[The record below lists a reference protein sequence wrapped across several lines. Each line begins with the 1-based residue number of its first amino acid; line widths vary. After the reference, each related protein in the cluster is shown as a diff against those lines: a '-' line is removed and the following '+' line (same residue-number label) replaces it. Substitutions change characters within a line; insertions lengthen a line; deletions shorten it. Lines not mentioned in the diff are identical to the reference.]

1 MVSKSQ
7 YGEREV
13 KACKSVLLEL
23 VHLFGEI
30 KDEMVIIG
38 GWVPTFL
45 FPRPDEP
52 QAKGM
57 FDSAT
62 FDPAIFDTDEPHIGS
77 LDIDVAL
84 DFSKI
89 PDDTYQTILKAF
101 LKRGYTQ
108 DKEQPFRF
116 FRKVK
121 IEGAES
127 VSVEVDLMAGEYG
140 GTSKGH
146 RTQKVQD
153 IRVRKARG
161 CDLAFDSSITVT
173 LEGELPDG
181 GKNKVSFKVAGF
193 VPFLVMK
200 GMAMFD
206 RMKEKDAYDIYYCV
220 EHYSGGVEGLAAEFM
235 PHIKNKLI
243 TEGLEKIRSK
253 FASIEHIGP
262 KWVADFLEIADK
274 EDRAIIMRRA
284 YEKISELLDILKIS
298 SWEEKA

>member
-7 YGEREV
+7 YGEKEV
-13 KACKSVLLEL
+13 KACKAVLLEL
-23 VHLFGEI
+23 VHLLGEI

-38 GWVPTFL
+38 GWTPTFL
-45 FPRPDEP
+45 FPQSD
-52 QAKGM
+52 
-57 FDSAT
+57 D
-62 FDPAIFDTDEPHIGS
+62 PHIGS

-101 LKRGYTQ
+101 IKRGYTQ
-108 DKEQPFRF
+108 DKEQLFRF

-121 IEGAES
+121 IEKAEPIT
-127 VSVEVDLMAGEYG
+127 VEVDLMAGEYG
-140 GTSKGH
+140 GAGKGR

-153 IRVRKARG
+153 VRARKARG
-161 CDLAFDSSITVT
+161 CDLAFDTSVTVI

-181 GKNKVSFKVAGF
+181 GKDKVSFKVAGI

-200 GMAMFD
+200 GMAMHD

-220 EHYSGGVEGLAAEFM
+220 EHYPGGVEGLAAEFRTR
-235 PHIKNKLI
+235 IKNKLI
-243 TEGLEKIRSK
+243 IEGLEKIRSK

-262 KWVADFLEIADK
+262 KWVADFLEVT
-274 EDRAIIMRRA
+274 DRDDRDIIMRRA
-284 YEKISELLDILKIS
+284 YEKINELLDILGIS
-298 SWEEKA
+298 SWEEKVS

>member
-13 KACKSVLLEL
+13 KACKAVLLEI
-23 VHLFGEI
+23 VHLLGEI

-38 GWVPTFL
+38 GWTPTFL
-45 FPRPDEP
+45 FPQSD
-52 QAKGM
+52 
-57 FDSAT
+57 D
-62 FDPAIFDTDEPHIGS
+62 PHIGS

-116 FRKVK
+116 FRKVT
-121 IEGAES
+121 IEGKEP

-140 GTSKGH
+140 GTGKGH
-146 RTQKVQD
+146 RTQKIQD
-153 IRVRKARG
+153 IRARKARG
-161 CDLAFDSSITVT
+161 CDLAFGSSITVT

-181 GKNKVSFKVAGF
+181 GKDKVSFKVAGI
-193 VPFLVMK
+193 VPFIVMK
-200 GMAMFD
+200 GMAMYE

-220 EHYSGGVEGLAAEFM
+220 EHYPGGLERLASEFG
-235 PHIKNKLI
+235 PHLKNKLI
-243 TEGLEKIRSK
+243 IEGLEKIKSK
-253 FASIEHIGP
+253 FASMEHVGP
-262 KWVADFLEIADK
+262 KWVADFLEVADK
-274 EDRAIIMRRA
+274 EDRDIIMRRA
-284 YEKISELLDILKIS
+284 YEKISELLNILKIS
-298 SWEEKA
+298 S

>member
-13 KACKSVLLEL
+13 KACKAVLLEI
-23 VHLFGEI
+23 VHLLGEI

-38 GWVPTFL
+38 GWTPTFL
-45 FPRPDEP
+45 LP
-52 QAKGM
+52 QS
-57 FDSAT
+57 D
-62 FDPAIFDTDEPHIGS
+62 DPHIGS

-116 FRKVK
+116 FRKVT
-121 IEGAES
+121 IEGKEP
-127 VSVEVDLMAGEYG
+127 VIVEVDLMAGEYG
-140 GTSKGH
+140 GTGKGH
-146 RTQKVQD
+146 RTQKIQD
-153 IRVRKARG
+153 IRARKARG
-161 CDLAFDSSITVT
+161 CDLAFGSSITVT

-181 GKNKVSFKVAGF
+181 GKDKVSFKVAGI
-193 VPFLVMK
+193 VPFIVMK
-200 GMAMFD
+200 GMAMYE

-220 EHYSGGVEGLAAEFM
+220 EHYPGGAEGLASEFR
-235 PHIKNKLI
+235 PHLKNKLI
-243 TEGLEKIRSK
+243 IEGLEKIRSK
-253 FASIEHIGP
+253 FASVEHIGP
-262 KWVADFLEIADK
+262 KWVADFLEVADK
-274 EDRAIIMRRA
+274 EDRDIIMRRA

-298 SWEEKA
+298 LWEG

>member
-1 MVSKSQ
+1 MVSISQ

-23 VHLFGEI
+23 VHLLGEI

-38 GWVPTFL
+38 GWAPTFL
-45 FPRPDEP
+45 LP
-52 QAKGM
+52 QS
-57 FDSAT
+57 D
-62 FDPAIFDTDEPHIGS
+62 DPHVGS

-89 PDDTYQTILKAF
+89 PDNTYHTILKAF

-108 DKEQPFRF
+108 DKDQPFRF

-121 IEGAES
+121 VEGVFQTDAFQS
-127 VSVEVDLMAGEYG
+127 DAFQMPINVEVDLMAGEYG
-140 GTSKGH
+140 GTAKAH
-146 RTQKVQD
+146 RTQKIQD
-153 IRVRKARG
+153 VRARKARG

-173 LEGELPDG
+173 LEGDLPDG
-181 GKNKVSFKVAGF
+181 GKDKVNFKVVGIA
-193 VPFLVMK
+193 PFLVMK
-200 GMAMFD
+200 GMAMFE

-220 EHYSGGVEGLAAEFM
+220 EHYPGGVEGFAAEFR
-235 PHIKNKLI
+235 PQIKNKLI
-243 TEGLEKIRSK
+243 IEGLEKIRSK

-262 KWVADFLEIADK
+262 KWVADFLEVTDK
-274 EDRAIIMRRA
+274 EDRAIIMRRV
-284 YEKISELLDILKIS
+284 YEEISELLDILKIS

>member
-1 MVSKSQ
+1 MVTKSQ

-13 KACKSVLLEL
+13 NACKAVLLEL
-23 VHLFGEI
+23 VHLLGEV

-38 GWVPTFL
+38 GWTPTFIL
-45 FPRPDEP
+45 P
-52 QAKGM
+52 QS
-57 FDSAT
+57 D
-62 FDPAIFDTDEPHIGS
+62 DPHVGS

-121 IEGAES
+121 IEGADPIN
-127 VSVEVDLMAGEYG
+127 VEVDLMAGEYG
-140 GTSKGH
+140 GTGKGH

-153 IRVRKARG
+153 IRARKARG
-161 CDLAFDSSITVT
+161 CDLAFDAAVTVT
-173 LEGELPDG
+173 LDGILPDG
-181 GKNKVSFKVAGF
+181 GKDTASFKVAGI

-200 GMAMFD
+200 GMAMYE

-220 EHYSGGVEGLAAEFM
+220 EHFPGGVERLAAEFKSF
-235 PHIKNKLI
+235 IK
-243 TEGLEKIRSK
+243 E
-253 FASIEHIGP
+253 
-262 KWVADFLEIADK
+262 
-274 EDRAIIMRRA
+274 
-284 YEKISELLDILKIS
+284 
-298 SWEEKA
+298 

>member
-7 YGEREV
+7 YGDKEV

-23 VHLFGEI
+23 VHLLGEI
-30 KDEMVIIG
+30 KNEMVIIG
-38 GWVPTFL
+38 GWTPTFL
-45 FPRPDEP
+45 FP
-52 QAKGM
+52 Q
-57 FDSAT
+57 S
-62 FDPAIFDTDEPHIGS
+62 DEPHVGS

-101 LKRGYTQ
+101 LKRGYIQ
-108 DKEQPFRF
+108 DKEQTFRF

-121 IEGAES
+121 IEGAEPIN
-127 VSVEVDLMAGEYG
+127 VEVDLMAGEYG
-140 GTSKGH
+140 GTGKGH

-153 IRVRKARG
+153 IRARKVRG

-181 GKNKVSFKVAGF
+181 GKDKVSFRVAGI
-193 VPFLVMK
+193 VPFLAMK
-200 GMAMFD
+200 GMTMYE

-220 EHYSGGVEGLAAEFM
+220 EHYSDGVKRLAVEFR
-235 PHIKNKLI
+235 PHLKNKLVI
-243 TEGLEKIRSK
+243 EGLEKIRSK
-253 FASIEHIGP
+253 FVSIEHIGP
-262 KWVADFLEIADK
+262 RWVADFLEVTDK
-274 EDRAIIMRRA
+274 EDRAIIIRRA
-284 YEKISELLDILKIS
+284 YEKINELLNILKIS